1 MNKGLVQ
8 AVSAYTIWGISPIF
22 WKGLSEIQ
30 AMHSLTHRIFWTFV
44 VMTFIQTLRRS
55 WPRFRKQNSSR
66 RSRFIGV
73 VSSLL
78 IGTNWL
84 VWVWAMNVDRVVEGS
99 LGYFINPLVSVFLG
113 VVFLGESLRRKQ
125 WLAVILAAIGVAWL
139 TVSVGSLPWVSL
151 VLAGTFGLYGL
162 SKKLTEQT
170 PINGLTSEMSVL
182 VIPALIYFLLPA
194 FDGTE
199 TLSKAS
205 STELLLLVASGLF
218 TAAPLLLFANAVKEV
233 PLSIIGLLQFLAPTA
248 QFLLGVLA
256 YEEKFDVMQLVGFII
271 IWSALIIFI
280 TDSFRAS
287 KSSSSE
293 EVSEI

>member
-1 MNKGLVQ
+1 MNKGFIQ
-8 AVSAYTIWGISPIF
+8 AVGAYTIWGISPIF
-22 WKGLSEIQ
+22 WKGLSEIS
-30 AMHSLTHRIFWTFV
+30 AMYSLAHRIFWTFA
-44 VMTFIQTLRRS
+44 VMALIQTLRRS
-55 WPRFRKQNSSR
+55 WPQFREQNLSR

-113 VVFLGESLRRKQ
+113 VVFLGESLRRNQ
-125 WLAVILAAIGVAWL
+125 WLAVILAAIGVTWL
-139 TVSVGSLPWVSL
+139 TFSVGSLPWVSL

-162 SKKLTEQT
+162 SKKLTEQS
-170 PINGLTSEMSVL
+170 PMNGLTSEMSVL
-182 VIPALIYFLLPA
+182 VIPALIYFFFRT

-233 PLSIIGLLQFLAPTA
+233 PLSIIGFLQFLAPTA

-256 YEEKFDVMQLVGFII
+256 YDENFDMMQLVGFII

-280 TDSFRAS
+280 TDSFRSS
-287 KSSSSE
+287 KSSL
-293 EVSEI
+293 

>member
-1 MNKGLVQ
+1 MNKGLIQ
-8 AVSAYTIWGISPIF
+8 AVGAYTIWGISPIF
-22 WKGLSEIQ
+22 WKGLSEIP
-30 AMHSLTHRIFWTFV
+30 AMYSLAHRIFWTFA
-44 VMTFIQTLRRS
+44 VMALIQTLRRS
-55 WPRFRKQNSSR
+55 WPQFREQNLSR
-66 RSRFIGV
+66 RSSFIGV
-73 VSSLL
+73 ISSLL

-113 VVFLGESLRRKQ
+113 VVFLGESLRRNQ
-125 WLAVILAAIGVAWL
+125 WLAVILAAIGVTWL
-139 TVSVGSLPWVSL
+139 TFSVGSLPWVSL

-162 SKKLTEQT
+162 SKKLTEQS
-170 PINGLTSEMSVL
+170 PMNGLTSEMSVL
-182 VIPALIYFLLPA
+182 VIPALIYFFFRT

-256 YEEKFDVMQLVGFII
+256 YDENFDMMQLVGFII
-271 IWSALIIFI
+271 IWSALIIFV
-280 TDSFRAS
+280 TDSFRSS
-287 KSSSSE
+287 KSSL
-293 EVSEI
+293 

>member
-1 MNKGLVQ
+1 MNKGFIQ
-8 AVSAYTIWGISPIF
+8 AVGAYTIWGISPIF
-22 WKGLSEIQ
+22 WKGLSEIS
-30 AMHSLTHRIFWTFV
+30 AMYSLAHRIFWTFA
-44 VMTFIQTLRRS
+44 VMALIQTLRRS
-55 WPRFRKQNSSR
+55 WPQFREQNLSR

-113 VVFLGESLRRKQ
+113 VVFLGESLRRNQ
-125 WLAVILAAIGVAWL
+125 WLAVILAAIGVTWL
-139 TVSVGSLPWVSL
+139 TFSVGSLPWVSL

-162 SKKLTEQT
+162 SKKLTEQS
-170 PINGLTSEMSVL
+170 PMNGLTSEMSVL
-182 VIPALIYFLLPA
+182 VIPALIYFFFRT

-199 TLSKAS
+199 TLSKVS

-256 YEEKFDVMQLVGFII
+256 YDENFDMMQLVGFII

-280 TDSFRAS
+280 TDSFRSS
-287 KSSSSE
+287 KSSL
-293 EVSEI
+293 

>member
-1 MNKGLVQ
+1 MNKGLIQ
-8 AVSAYTIWGISPIF
+8 AVGAYTIWGISPIF
-22 WKGLSEIQ
+22 WKGLSEIS
-30 AMHSLTHRIFWTFV
+30 AMYSLAHRIFWTFA
-44 VMTFIQTLRRS
+44 VMALIQTLRRS
-55 WPRFRKQNSSR
+55 WPQFREQNLSR

-113 VVFLGESLRRKQ
+113 VVFLGESLRRNQ
-125 WLAVILAAIGVAWL
+125 WLAVILAAIGVTWL
-139 TVSVGSLPWVSL
+139 TFSVGSLPWVSL

-162 SKKLTEQT
+162 SKKLTEQS
-170 PINGLTSEMSVL
+170 PMNGLTSEMSVL
-182 VIPALIYFLLPA
+182 VIPALIYFFFRT

-199 TLSKAS
+199 TLSKVS

-256 YEEKFDVMQLVGFII
+256 YDENFDMMQLVGFII
-271 IWSALIIFI
+271 IWSALIIFV
-280 TDSFRAS
+280 TDSFRSS
-287 KSSSSE
+287 KSSL
-293 EVSEI
+293 

>member
-30 AMHSLTHRIFWTFV
+30 AIHSLTHRIFWTFV
-44 VMTFIQTLRRS
+44 VMAFIQTLRRS
-55 WPRFRKQNSSR
+55 WPRFREQNSSR
-66 RSRFIGV
+66 RSLFIGV

-256 YEEKFDVMQLVGFII
+256 YDEKFDVMQLVGFII

-287 KSSSSE
+287 KSSPSE

>member
-1 MNKGLVQ
+1 MNKGLIQ
-8 AVSAYTIWGISPIF
+8 AVGAYTIWGISPIF
-22 WKGLSEIQ
+22 WKGLSEIP
-30 AMHSLTHRIFWTFV
+30 AMYSLAHRIFWTFA
-44 VMTFIQTLRRS
+44 VMALIQTLRRS
-55 WPRFRKQNSSR
+55 WPQFREQNLSR

-113 VVFLGESLRRKQ
+113 VVFLGESLRRNQ
-125 WLAVILAAIGVAWL
+125 WLAVILAAIGVTWL
-139 TVSVGSLPWVSL
+139 TFSVGSLPWVSL

-162 SKKLTEQT
+162 SKKLTEQS
-170 PINGLTSEMSVL
+170 PMNGLTSEMSVL
-182 VIPALIYFLLPA
+182 VIPALIYFFFRT

-256 YEEKFDVMQLVGFII
+256 YDENFDMMQLVGFII
-271 IWSALIIFI
+271 IWSALIIFV
-280 TDSFRAS
+280 TDSFRSS
-287 KSSSSE
+287 KSSL
-293 EVSEI
+293 

>member
-1 MNKGLVQ
+1 MNKGLIQ
-8 AVSAYTIWGISPIF
+8 AVGAYTIWGISPIF
-22 WKGLSEIQ
+22 WKGLSEIS
-30 AMHSLTHRIFWTFV
+30 AMYSLAHRIFWTFA
-44 VMTFIQTLRRS
+44 VMALIQTLRRS
-55 WPRFRKQNSSR
+55 WPQFREQNLSR

-113 VVFLGESLRRKQ
+113 VVFLGESLRRNQ
-125 WLAVILAAIGVAWL
+125 WLAVILAAIGVTWL
-139 TVSVGSLPWVSL
+139 TFSVGSLPWVSL

-162 SKKLTEQT
+162 SKKLTEQS
-170 PINGLTSEMSVL
+170 PMNGLTSEMSVL
-182 VIPALIYFLLPA
+182 VIPALIYFFFRT

-256 YEEKFDVMQLVGFII
+256 YDENFDMMQLVGFII

-280 TDSFRAS
+280 TDSFRSS
-287 KSSSSE
+287 KSSL
-293 EVSEI
+293 

>member
-1 MNKGLVQ
+1 MNKGFIQ
-8 AVSAYTIWGISPIF
+8 AVGAYTIWGISPIF
-22 WKGLSEIQ
+22 WKGLSEIS
-30 AMHSLTHRIFWTFV
+30 AMYSLAHRIFWTFA
-44 VMTFIQTLRRS
+44 VMALIQTLRRS
-55 WPRFRKQNSSR
+55 WPQFREQNLSR
-66 RSRFIGV
+66 RSSFIGV
-73 VSSLL
+73 ISSLL

-113 VVFLGESLRRKQ
+113 VVFLGESLRRNQ
-125 WLAVILAAIGVAWL
+125 WLAVILAAIGVTWL
-139 TVSVGSLPWVSL
+139 TFSVGSLPWVSL

-162 SKKLTEQT
+162 SKKLTEQS
-170 PINGLTSEMSVL
+170 PMNGLTSEMSVL
-182 VIPALIYFLLPA
+182 VIPALIYFFFRT

-256 YEEKFDVMQLVGFII
+256 YDENFDMMQLVGFII
-271 IWSALIIFI
+271 IWSALIIFV
-280 TDSFRAS
+280 TDSFRSS
-287 KSSSSE
+287 KSSL
-293 EVSEI
+293 

>member
-1 MNKGLVQ
+1 M
-8 AVSAYTIWGISPIF
+8 
-22 WKGLSEIQ
+22 
-30 AMHSLTHRIFWTFV
+30 
-44 VMTFIQTLRRS
+44 
-55 WPRFRKQNSSR
+55 
-66 RSRFIGV
+66 
-73 VSSLL
+73 L

-113 VVFLGESLRRKQ
+113 VVFLGESLRRNQ
-125 WLAVILAAIGVAWL
+125 WLAVILAAIGVTWL
-139 TVSVGSLPWVSL
+139 TFSVGSLPWVSL

-162 SKKLTEQT
+162 SKKLTEQS
-170 PINGLTSEMSVL
+170 PMNGLTSEMSVL
-182 VIPALIYFLLPA
+182 VIPALIYFFFRT

-256 YEEKFDVMQLVGFII
+256 YDENFDMMQLVGFII

-280 TDSFRAS
+280 TDSFRSS
-287 KSSSSE
+287 KSSL
-293 EVSEI
+293 

>member
-1 MNKGLVQ
+1 MNKGFIQ
-8 AVSAYTIWGISPIF
+8 AVGAYTIWGISPIF
-22 WKGLSEIQ
+22 WKGLSEIS
-30 AMHSLTHRIFWTFV
+30 AMYSLAHRIFWTFA
-44 VMTFIQTLRRS
+44 VMALIQTLRRS
-55 WPRFRKQNSSR
+55 WPQFREQNLSR

-113 VVFLGESLRRKQ
+113 VVFLGESLRRNQ
-125 WLAVILAAIGVAWL
+125 WLAVILAAIGVTWL
-139 TVSVGSLPWVSL
+139 TFSVGSLPWVSL

-162 SKKLTEQT
+162 SKKLTEQS
-170 PINGLTSEMSVL
+170 PMNGLTSEMSVL
-182 VIPALIYFLLPA
+182 VIPALIYFSFRT

-256 YEEKFDVMQLVGFII
+256 YDENFDMMQLVGFII
-271 IWSALIIFI
+271 IWSALIIFV
-280 TDSFRAS
+280 TDSFRSS
-287 KSSSSE
+287 KSSL
-293 EVSEI
+293 

>member
-1 MNKGLVQ
+1 MNKGFIQ
-8 AVSAYTIWGISPIF
+8 AVGAYTIWGISPIF
-22 WKGLSEIQ
+22 WKGLSEIS
-30 AMHSLTHRIFWTFV
+30 AMYSLAHRIFWTFA
-44 VMTFIQTLRRS
+44 VMALIQTLRRS
-55 WPRFRKQNSSR
+55 WPQFREQNLSR
-66 RSRFIGV
+66 RSSFIGV
-73 VSSLL
+73 ISSLL

-84 VWVWAMNVDRVVEGS
+84 VWVWAINVDRVVEGS

-113 VVFLGESLRRKQ
+113 VVFLGESLRRNQ
-125 WLAVILAAIGVAWL
+125 WLAVILAAIGVTWL
-139 TVSVGSLPWVSL
+139 TFSVGSLPWVSL

-162 SKKLTEQT
+162 SKKLTEQS
-170 PINGLTSEMSVL
+170 PMNGLTSEMSVL
-182 VIPALIYFLLPA
+182 VIPALIYFFFRT

-256 YEEKFDVMQLVGFII
+256 YDENFDMMQLVGFII

-280 TDSFRAS
+280 TDSFRSS
-287 KSSSSE
+287 KSSL
-293 EVSEI
+293 

>member
-1 MNKGLVQ
+1 MNKGFIQ
-8 AVSAYTIWGISPIF
+8 AVGAYTIWGISPIF
-22 WKGLSEIQ
+22 WIGLSEIS
-30 AMHSLTHRIFWTFV
+30 AMYSLAHRIFWTFA
-44 VMTFIQTLRRS
+44 VMALIQTLRRS
-55 WPRFRKQNSSR
+55 WPQFREQNLSR

-113 VVFLGESLRRKQ
+113 VVFLGESLRRNQ
-125 WLAVILAAIGVAWL
+125 WLAVILAAIGVTWL
-139 TVSVGSLPWVSL
+139 TFSVGSLPWVSL

-162 SKKLTEQT
+162 SKKLTEQS
-170 PINGLTSEMSVL
+170 PMNGLTSEMSIL
-182 VIPALIYFLLPA
+182 VIPALIYFFFRT

-256 YEEKFDVMQLVGFII
+256 YDENFDMMQLVGFII

-280 TDSFRAS
+280 TDSFRSS
-287 KSSSSE
+287 KSSL
-293 EVSEI
+293 

>member
-1 MNKGLVQ
+1 MNKGFIQ
-8 AVSAYTIWGISPIF
+8 AVGASTIWGISPIF
-22 WKGLSEIQ
+22 WKGLSEIS
-30 AMHSLTHRIFWTFV
+30 AMYSLAHRIFWTCA
-44 VMTFIQTLRRS
+44 VMALIQTLRRS
-55 WPRFRKQNSSR
+55 WPQFREQNLSR

-113 VVFLGESLRRKQ
+113 VVFLGESLRRNQ
-125 WLAVILAAIGVAWL
+125 WLAVILAAIGVTWL
-139 TVSVGSLPWVSL
+139 TFSVGSLPWVSL

-162 SKKLTEQT
+162 SKKLTEQS
-170 PINGLTSEMSVL
+170 PMNGLTSEMSIL
-182 VIPALIYFLLPA
+182 VIPALIYFFFRT

-256 YEEKFDVMQLVGFII
+256 YDENFDMMQLVGFFI

-280 TDSFRAS
+280 TDSF
-287 KSSSSE
+287 
-293 EVSEI
+293 

>member
-1 MNKGLVQ
+1 MNKGFIQ
-8 AVSAYTIWGISPIF
+8 AVGAYTIWGISPIF
-22 WKGLSEIQ
+22 WKGLSEIS
-30 AMHSLTHRIFWTFV
+30 AMYSLAHRIFWTFA
-44 VMTFIQTLRRS
+44 VMALIQTLRRS
-55 WPRFRKQNSSR
+55 WPQFREQNLSR

-113 VVFLGESLRRKQ
+113 VVFLGESLRRNQ
-125 WLAVILAAIGVAWL
+125 WLAVILAAIGVTWL
-139 TVSVGSLPWVSL
+139 TFSVGSLPWVSL

-162 SKKLTEQT
+162 SKKLTEQS
-170 PINGLTSEMSVL
+170 PMNGLTSEMSVL
-182 VIPALIYFLLPA
+182 VIPALIYFFFRT

-256 YEEKFDVMQLVGFII
+256 YDEKFDMMQLVGFII

-280 TDSFRAS
+280 TDSFRTS
-287 KSSSSE
+287 KSSPSE

>member
-1 MNKGLVQ
+1 MNKGLIQ
-8 AVSAYTIWGISPIF
+8 AVGAYTIWGISPIF
-22 WKGLSEIQ
+22 WKGLSEIS
-30 AMHSLTHRIFWTFV
+30 AMYSLAHRIFWTFA
-44 VMTFIQTLRRS
+44 VMALIQTLRRS
-55 WPRFRKQNSSR
+55 WPQFREQNLSR

-113 VVFLGESLRRKQ
+113 VVFLGESLRRNQ
-125 WLAVILAAIGVAWL
+125 WLAVILAAIGVTWL
-139 TVSVGSLPWVSL
+139 TFSVGSLPWVSL

-162 SKKLTEQT
+162 SKKLTEQS
-170 PINGLTSEMSVL
+170 PMNGLTSEMSVL
-182 VIPALIYFLLPA
+182 VIPALIYFFFRT

-256 YEEKFDVMQLVGFII
+256 YDENFDMMQLVGFII

-280 TDSFRAS
+280 TDSFRSSKAS
-287 KSSSSE
+287 L
-293 EVSEI
+293 

>member
-1 MNKGLVQ
+1 MNKGLIQ
-8 AVSAYTIWGISPIF
+8 AVGAYTIWGISPIF
-22 WKGLSEIQ
+22 WKGLSEIS
-30 AMHSLTHRIFWTFV
+30 AMYSLAHRIFWTFA
-44 VMTFIQTLRRS
+44 VMALIQTLRRS
-55 WPRFRKQNSSR
+55 WPQFREQNLSR

-113 VVFLGESLRRKQ
+113 VVFLGESLRRNQ
-125 WLAVILAAIGVAWL
+125 WLAVILAAIGVTWL
-139 TVSVGSLPWVSL
+139 TFSVGSLPWVSL

-162 SKKLTEQT
+162 SKKLTEQS
-170 PINGLTSEMSVL
+170 PMNGLTSEMSVL
-182 VIPALIYFLLPA
+182 VIPALIYFFFRT

-199 TLSKAS
+199 TLSKVS

-256 YEEKFDVMQLVGFII
+256 YDENFDMMQLVGFII

-280 TDSFRAS
+280 TDSFRSS
-287 KSSSSE
+287 KSSL
-293 EVSEI
+293 

>member
-1 MNKGLVQ
+1 MNKGLIQ
-8 AVSAYTIWGISPIF
+8 AVGAYTIWGISPIF
-22 WKGLSEIQ
+22 WKGLSEIS
-30 AMHSLTHRIFWTFV
+30 AMYSLAHRIFWTFA
-44 VMTFIQTLRRS
+44 VMALIQTLRRS
-55 WPRFRKQNSSR
+55 WPQFREQNLSR

-113 VVFLGESLRRKQ
+113 VVFLGESLRRNQ
-125 WLAVILAAIGVAWL
+125 WLAVILAAIGVTWL
-139 TVSVGSLPWVSL
+139 TFSVGSLPWVSL

-162 SKKLTEQT
+162 SKKLTEQS
-170 PINGLTSEMSVL
+170 PMNGLTSEMSVL
-182 VIPALIYFLLPA
+182 VIPALIYFSFRT

-256 YEEKFDVMQLVGFII
+256 YDENFDMMQLVGFII

-280 TDSFRAS
+280 TDSFRSS
-287 KSSSSE
+287 KSSL
-293 EVSEI
+293 

>member
-1 MNKGLVQ
+1 MNKGLIQ
-8 AVSAYTIWGISPIF
+8 AVGAYTIWGISPIF
-22 WKGLSEIQ
+22 WKGLSEIS
-30 AMHSLTHRIFWTFV
+30 AMYSLAHRIFWTFA
-44 VMTFIQTLRRS
+44 VMALIQTLRRS
-55 WPRFRKQNSSR
+55 WPQFREQNLSR

-113 VVFLGESLRRKQ
+113 VVFLGESLRRNQ
-125 WLAVILAAIGVAWL
+125 WLAVILAAIGVTWL
-139 TVSVGSLPWVSL
+139 TFSVGSLPWVSL

-182 VIPALIYFLLPA
+182 VIPALIYFFFRT

-256 YEEKFDVMQLVGFII
+256 YDENFDMMQLVGFII

-280 TDSFRAS
+280 TDSFRSS
-287 KSSSSE
+287 KSSL
-293 EVSEI
+293 

>member
-1 MNKGLVQ
+1 MNKGFIQ
-8 AVSAYTIWGISPIF
+8 AVGAYTIWGISPIF
-22 WKGLSEIQ
+22 WKGLSEIS
-30 AMHSLTHRIFWTFV
+30 AMYSLAHRIFWTFA
-44 VMTFIQTLRRS
+44 VMALIQTLRRS
-55 WPRFRKQNSSR
+55 WPQFREQNLSR

-113 VVFLGESLRRKQ
+113 VVFLGESLRRNQ
-125 WLAVILAAIGVAWL
+125 WLAVILAAIGVTWL
-139 TVSVGSLPWVSL
+139 TFSVGSLPWVSL

-162 SKKLTEQT
+162 SKKLTEQS
-170 PINGLTSEMSVL
+170 PMNGLTSEMSVL
-182 VIPALIYFLLPA
+182 VIPALIYFFFRT

-256 YEEKFDVMQLVGFII
+256 YDENFDMMQLAGFII

-280 TDSFRAS
+280 TDSFRSS
-287 KSSSSE
+287 KSSL
-293 EVSEI
+293 

>member
-1 MNKGLVQ
+1 MNKGFIQ
-8 AVSAYTIWGISPIF
+8 AVGAYTIWGISPIF
-22 WKGLSEIQ
+22 WKGLSEIS
-30 AMHSLTHRIFWTFV
+30 AMYSLAHRIFWTFA
-44 VMTFIQTLRRS
+44 VMALIQTLRRS
-55 WPRFRKQNSSR
+55 WPQFREQNLSR

-113 VVFLGESLRRKQ
+113 VVFLGESLRRNQ
-125 WLAVILAAIGVAWL
+125 WLAVILAAIGVTWL
-139 TVSVGSLPWVSL
+139 TFSVGSLPWVSL

-162 SKKLTEQT
+162 SKKLTEQS
-170 PINGLTSEMSVL
+170 PMNGLTSEMSVL
-182 VIPALIYFLLPA
+182 VIPALIYFFFRT

-256 YEEKFDVMQLVGFII
+256 YDENFDMMQLVGFII
-271 IWSALIIFI
+271 IWSALIIFV
-280 TDSFRAS
+280 TDSFRSS
-287 KSSSSE
+287 KSSL
-293 EVSEI
+293 

>member
-1 MNKGLVQ
+1 MNKGFIQ
-8 AVSAYTIWGISPIF
+8 AVGAYTIWGISPIF
-22 WKGLSEIQ
+22 WKGLSEIS
-30 AMHSLTHRIFWTFV
+30 AMYSLAHRIFWTFA
-44 VMTFIQTLRRS
+44 VMALIQTLRRS
-55 WPRFRKQNSSR
+55 WPQFREQNLSR
-66 RSRFIGV
+66 RSSFIGV
-73 VSSLL
+73 ISSLL

-113 VVFLGESLRRKQ
+113 VVFLGESLRRNQ
-125 WLAVILAAIGVAWL
+125 WLAVILAAIGVTWL
-139 TVSVGSLPWVSL
+139 TFSVGSLPWVSL

-162 SKKLTEQT
+162 SQKLTEQS
-170 PINGLTSEMSVL
+170 PMNGLTSEMSVL
-182 VIPALIYFLLPA
+182 VIPAFIYFFFRT

-256 YEEKFDVMQLVGFII
+256 YDEKFDIMQLVGFII

-280 TDSFRAS
+280 TDSFRSS
-287 KSSSSE
+287 KSSL
-293 EVSEI
+293 

>member
-1 MNKGLVQ
+1 MNKGFIQ
-8 AVSAYTIWGISPIF
+8 AVGAYTIWGISPIF
-22 WKGLSEIQ
+22 WKGLSEIS
-30 AMHSLTHRIFWTFV
+30 AMYSLAHRIFWTFA
-44 VMTFIQTLRRS
+44 VMALIQTLRRS
-55 WPRFRKQNSSR
+55 WPQFREQNLSR

-113 VVFLGESLRRKQ
+113 VVFLGESLRRNQ
-125 WLAVILAAIGVAWL
+125 WLAVILAAIGVTWL
-139 TVSVGSLPWVSL
+139 TFSVGSLPWVSL

-162 SKKLTEQT
+162 SKKLTEQS
-170 PINGLTSEMSVL
+170 PMNGLTSEMSIL
-182 VIPALIYFLLPA
+182 VIPALIYFFFRT

-256 YEEKFDVMQLVGFII
+256 YDENFDMMQLVGFII

-280 TDSFRAS
+280 TDSFRSS
-287 KSSSSE
+287 KSSL
-293 EVSEI
+293 

>member
-1 MNKGLVQ
+1 MNKGFIQ
-8 AVSAYTIWGISPIF
+8 AVGAYTIWGISPIF
-22 WKGLSEIQ
+22 WKGLSEIS
-30 AMHSLTHRIFWTFV
+30 AMYSLAHRIFWTFA
-44 VMTFIQTLRRS
+44 VMALIQTLRRS
-55 WPRFRKQNSSR
+55 WPQFRDQNLSR

-113 VVFLGESLRRKQ
+113 VVFLGESLRRNQ
-125 WLAVILAAIGVAWL
+125 WLAVILAAIGVTWL
-139 TVSVGSLPWVSL
+139 TFSVGSLPWVSL

-162 SKKLTEQT
+162 SKKLTEQS
-170 PINGLTSEMSVL
+170 PMNGLTSEMSVL
-182 VIPALIYFLLPA
+182 VIPALIYFSFRT

-256 YEEKFDVMQLVGFII
+256 YDENFDMMQLVGFII

-280 TDSFRAS
+280 TDSFRSS
-287 KSSSSE
+287 KSSL
-293 EVSEI
+293 

>member
-1 MNKGLVQ
+1 MNKGFIQ
-8 AVSAYTIWGISPIF
+8 AVGAYTIWGISPIF
-22 WKGLSEIQ
+22 WKGLSEIS
-30 AMHSLTHRIFWTFV
+30 AMYSLAHRIFWTFA
-44 VMTFIQTLRRS
+44 VMALIQTLRRS
-55 WPRFRKQNSSR
+55 WPQFREQNLSR
-66 RSRFIGV
+66 RSSFIGV
-73 VSSLL
+73 ISSLL

-113 VVFLGESLRRKQ
+113 VVFLGESLRRNQ
-125 WLAVILAAIGVAWL
+125 WLAVILAAIGVTWL
-139 TVSVGSLPWVSL
+139 TFSVGSLPWVSL

-162 SKKLTEQT
+162 SKKLTEQS
-170 PINGLTSEMSVL
+170 PMNGLTSEMSVL
-182 VIPALIYFLLPA
+182 VIPALIYFFFRT

-256 YEEKFDVMQLVGFII
+256 YDENFDMMQLVGFII

-280 TDSFRAS
+280 TDSFRSS
-287 KSSSSE
+287 KSSL
-293 EVSEI
+293 

>member
-1 MNKGLVQ
+1 MNKGFIQ
-8 AVSAYTIWGISPIF
+8 AVGAYTIWGISPIF
-22 WKGLSEIQ
+22 WKGLSEIS
-30 AMHSLTHRIFWTFV
+30 AMYSLAHRIFWTFA
-44 VMTFIQTLRRS
+44 VMALIQTLRRS
-55 WPRFRKQNSSR
+55 WPQFREQNLSR

-113 VVFLGESLRRKQ
+113 VVFLGESLRRNQ
-125 WLAVILAAIGVAWL
+125 WLAVILAAIGVTWL
-139 TVSVGSLPWVSL
+139 TFSVGSLPWVSL

-162 SKKLTEQT
+162 SKKLTEQS
-170 PINGLTSEMSVL
+170 PMNGLTSEMSVL
-182 VIPALIYFLLPA
+182 VIPALIYFSFRT

-256 YEEKFDVMQLVGFII
+256 YDENFDMMQLVGFII

-280 TDSFRAS
+280 TDSFRSS
-287 KSSSSE
+287 KSSL
-293 EVSEI
+293 

>member
-1 MNKGLVQ
+1 MNKGFIQ
-8 AVSAYTIWGISPIF
+8 AVGAYTIWGISPIF
-22 WKGLSEIQ
+22 WKGLSEIS
-30 AMHSLTHRIFWTFV
+30 AMYSLAHRIFWTFA
-44 VMTFIQTLRRS
+44 VMALIQTLRRS
-55 WPRFRKQNSSR
+55 WPQFREQNLSR

-113 VVFLGESLRRKQ
+113 VVFLGESLRRNQ
-125 WLAVILAAIGVAWL
+125 WLAVILAAIGVTWL
-139 TVSVGSLPWVSL
+139 TFSVGSLPWVSL

-162 SKKLTEQT
+162 SKKLTEQS
-170 PINGLTSEMSVL
+170 PMNGLTSEMSVL
-182 VIPALIYFLLPA
+182 VIPAFIYFFFRT

-256 YEEKFDVMQLVGFII
+256 YDEKFDMMQLVGFII

-280 TDSFRAS
+280 TDSFRSS
-287 KSSSSE
+287 KSSL
-293 EVSEI
+293 

>member
-1 MNKGLVQ
+1 MNKGFIQ
-8 AVSAYTIWGISPIF
+8 AVGAYTIWGISPIF
-22 WKGLSEIQ
+22 WKGLSEIS
-30 AMHSLTHRIFWTFV
+30 AMYSLAHRIFWTFA
-44 VMTFIQTLRRS
+44 VMALIQTLRRS
-55 WPRFRKQNSSR
+55 WPQFREQNLSR

-113 VVFLGESLRRKQ
+113 VVFLGESLRRNQ
-125 WLAVILAAIGVAWL
+125 WLAVILSAIGVTWL
-139 TVSVGSLPWVSL
+139 TFSVGSLPWVSL

-162 SKKLTEQT
+162 SKKLTEQS
-170 PINGLTSEMSVL
+170 PMNGLTSEMSIL
-182 VIPALIYFLLPA
+182 VIPALIYFFFRT
-194 FDGTE
+194 FDWTE

-256 YEEKFDVMQLVGFII
+256 YDENFDMMQLAGFII

-280 TDSFRAS
+280 TDSFRSS
-287 KSSSSE
+287 KSSL
-293 EVSEI
+293 